1 MEQARL
7 ARRVLLGRLA
17 SQVPQGSLVQ
27 QVRQG
32 RVARRVQLD
41 WDQLA
46 RQVPPVRLAQPV
58 QLVRQELQALLAIR
72 VGQALQELHQI
83 PGQRVPRAEPQ
94 RVLRDL
100 LALPQIRGQLE
111 ILVKQ
116 GLLENRGFK
125 EILEKWVLK
134 ETLGPRGLRAFRD
147 LQQTRALLGQR
158 VERGRLVL
166 PVLPVQRDQRAR
178 RVLLVLLGQRVLT
191 DLLGLR
197 GRSELA
203 QRVLLGQEVR
213 QGP

>member
-1 MEQARL
+1 M
-7 ARRVLLGRLA
+7 
-17 SQVPQGSLVQ
+17 
-27 QVRQG
+27 
-32 RVARRVQLD
+32 
-41 WDQLA
+41 
-46 RQVPPVRLAQPV
+46 
-58 QLVRQELQALLAIR
+58 
-72 VGQALQELHQI
+72 
-83 PGQRVPRAEPQ
+83 
-94 RVLRDL
+94 
-100 LALPQIRGQLE
+100 PQIRGQLE

-166 PVLPVQRDQRAR
+166 PVLPVQRDQRAC

-191 DLLGLR
+191 DLLELR

-203 QRVLLGQEVR
+203 QLVLLGREVR